1 MGKAGDRKKA
11 QAAADAAAAAKAAL
25 VAVSSEG
32 ELTPPARLL
41 YPYDAYERLH
51 AYDQLT
57 DPPCG
62 LTNCGNSCFGAA
74 ALNCLA
80 FTRPMVAYCVRKP
93 GQQPPGAPDHNEGT
107 CGEPGW
113 CFLCQLQRH
122 VKKAMGR
129 KTAFAPVDIVSKVR
143 ELGNHLSFGAEVR
156 TDVSFSPPCLSFV
169 GGGGCVC
176 TLRAAPL
183 LRYTR
188 RSSPSPYR
196 SQRAAAAPHS
206 RRRRPAGVG

>member
-1 MGKAGDRKKA
+1 MGKARDSKKA

-25 VAVSSEG
+25 VALSSEG

-41 YPYDAYERLH
+41 YPYDAYERFH

-80 FTRPMVAYCVRKP
+80 FTRPMVAFCLRKP
-93 GQQPPGAPDHNEGT
+93 GQPSGAPDHTEAT

-143 ELGNHLSFGAEVR
+143 QLGRHLSFGAEVR
-156 TDVSFSPPCLSFV
+156 LFTSPALRCA
-169 GGGGCVC
+169 VC
-176 TLRAAPL
+176 T
-183 LRYTR
+183 
-188 RSSPSPYR
+188 
-196 SQRAAAAPHS
+196 H
-206 RRRRPAGVG
+206 PA